1 MFKLKRF
8 YVVHYQD
15 LLLMLNFSMICPKNI
30 KVKKLLILTRLL
42 MKHIKKKDFKSLF
55 NLELNLIVITFF

>member
-55 NLELNLIVITFF
+55 NL